1 MYFHGGYI
9 AGLGLIFLYAL
20 GEGLARRKIALS
32 HLKWGVLASLATL
45 INPYG
50 FKYWIYTFQ
59 AVSMPRPEITEW
71 YSAFTALKFNI
82 HVFPVTLFLGM
93 GLITLLLILVRGKK
107 DWTEIFVIVVVI
119 YLGVAHIRHNI
130 LFGLIFGAYMPLYLS
145 ECVKESKV
153 KNIVSSHLI
162 RFFIIVISLVP
173 ITTYFYLHP
182 VRQFNFVP
190 TFKLFVSADYYPVK
204 ALEWLKTN
212 HMKGNILPHFE
223 WGEYLMWT
231 CYPDCHVAMDGRYEN
246 VYPDH
251 VHQEYFDF
259 LYGRDQWR
267 VFLKKYPHEIV
278 LLKNGTRIHSLMNLE
293 QNWRAVYSD
302 QTSIIFV
309 RKKSTDQ

>member
-1 MYFHGGYI
+1 
-9 AGLGLIFLYAL
+9 
-20 GEGLARRKIALS
+20 
-32 HLKWGVLASLATL
+32 
-45 INPYG
+45 
-50 FKYWIYTFQ
+50 
-59 AVSMPRPEITEW
+59 
-71 YSAFTALKFNI
+71 
-82 HVFPVTLFLGM
+82 M